1 MDTKTKYFSKDI
13 KEMAGTP
20 YGDTD
25 KHSKFMKLALNEA
38 KKALD
43 EGEVPVGC
51 VIVHNDVVIAQ
62 GSNKTNIKKNATRH
76 AEVEAID
83 SIFLPG
89 GQQHHLCEQ
98 YNNEKLLSECQLYV
112 TVEPCIMC
120 AAVLQLAHIGTV
132 YFGCYND
139 KFGGNGSI
147 LTIHSVDNFEYG
159 HPYNCVSGVLR
170 EQAIHVL
177 QKFYFQE
184 NKKAP
189 VPNKR
194 KRVDP
199 DLNKQGDN
207 DEDEDEDDTTM
218 ETTSTSSSTITAT

>member
-1 MDTKTKYFSKDI
+1 MNNDNNEIYFSKDI
-13 KEMAGTP
+13 KELVGTE
-20 YGDTD
+20 YGDIE

-51 VIVHNDVVIAQ
+51 VIVHNDIVIAA

-76 AEVEAID
+76 AEIEALD
-83 SIFLPG
+83 SIYLSENASKFG
-89 GQQHHLCEQ
+89 GD
-98 YNNEKLLSECQLYV
+98 KLLSDCKLYV

-120 AAVLQLAHIGTV
+120 AAVLQLAKINIV

-147 LTIHSVDNFEYG
+147 LPVHSIDCFERG
-159 HPYNCVSGVLR
+159 HPYNCVSGVMKD
-170 EQAIHVL
+170 QAIHLL

-194 KRVDP
+194 KRIDP
-199 DLNKQGDN
+199 DQMINNQDN
-207 DEDEDEDDTTM
+207 
-218 ETTSTSSSTITAT
+218 SSIDQPIDK